1 MKAYEGKHLVAK
13 CSPLSNFLG
22 SPLNMAFLSH
32 PLLQTCFYILSSWNQ
47 RKLPSYNIFQSLSN
61 LLLAEATKALATS
74 TIPFIFIF
82 PPAHLISPYLAWFYI
97 HLGSITFNT
106 FWYETLH
113 PRCASSL
120 LARSWCATGAYT
132 ASSEYRLYCTT
143 TSSSVSRRSEHAQL
157 LSCSN
162 AQQAAG
168 GLWLDEWLSHILGK
182 AC

>member
-13 CSPLSNFLG
+13 CSPQSNFLG

-32 PLLQTCFYILSSWNQ
+32 PLLQTCFYILSFWNQ
-47 RKLPSYNIFQSLSN
+47 WKLPSYNIFQSLSN

-82 PPAHLISPYLAWFYI
+82 KLSSLDFTWFYI

-106 FWYETLH
+106 FCYETLH

-120 LARSWCATGAYT
+120 LARSWCATGGAYT

-162 AQQAAG
+162 AQQGAG
-168 GLWLDEWLSHILGK
+168 GLWLGEWLSHILGK